1 MNIPDQS
8 SFTLDFQQ
16 LTEARIQLHYAIQP
30 LAAIS
35 NALAD
40 SSNKGLF
47 WDDQLGFVTRAI
59 TTIKS
64 YRLALDPIA
73 LTLNFLTDRDQVIS
87 TFALSD
93 RTLTEA
99 FIWTRAIVNGLGG
112 EGNLITPIS
121 YPPND
126 FPDSD
131 LARGK
136 TFQLKYLTSDLTEYY
151 AIADQLLQD
160 IVQQEPMASN
170 VRIWPHHFD
179 IATLISI
186 PDEANGQEKSVGVG
200 LSPGDDGYNEPY
212 WYVTPYPYPEDRS
225 NLPTLDGDG
234 FWHTEHWVGAVLT
247 ASQFGEPKAS
257 IDQVN
262 AFLKSAIASCKEL
275 LN

>member
-1 MNIPDQS
+1 MNIIDSPD
-8 SFTLDFQQ
+8 FILDLQQ
-16 LTEARIQLHYAIQP
+16 LAAARIQFHYAIQP

-47 WDDQLGFVTRAI
+47 WDDQLGFITRAI
-59 TTIKS
+59 TSIKS
-64 YRLALDPIA
+64 YRVALDPIT
-73 LTLNFLTDRDQVIS
+73 LTLEFVTDRDQVIS
-87 TFALSD
+87 VFALSD

-99 FIWTRAIVNGLGG
+99 FDWMKAIVNGLGG
-112 EGNLITPIS
+112 ASDFITPIS

-131 LARGK
+131 LARDA
-136 TFQLKYLTSDLTEYY
+136 TFQLLNLTSDLAEYY
-151 AIADQLLQD
+151 ASADRILQN
-160 IVQQEPMASN
+160 IVQQEPMASD

-186 PDEANGQEKSVGVG
+186 PDEINGQEKSVGIG
-200 LSPGDDGYNEPY
+200 LSPGDGSYNEPY

-225 NLPTLDGDG
+225 NLPILDGDG
-234 FWHTEHWVGAVLT
+234 IWHTEGWVGAILT

-262 AFLKSAIASCKEL
+262 AFLKSAIAACKKL

>member
-1 MNIPDQS
+1 MNIPDKP
-8 SFTLDFQQ
+8 SFILDLQQ
-16 LTEARIQLHYAIQP
+16 LAEARIQLHYAIQP

-47 WDDQLGFVTRAI
+47 WDEQLGFTTRAI
-59 TTIKS
+59 TSIKS

-73 LTLNFLTDRDQVIS
+73 LTLNFVTDRDQVIS
-87 TFALSD
+87 AFALCD

-99 FIWTRAIVNGLGG
+99 FVWTRAIVNGLGG
-112 EGNLITPIS
+112 EGDLITPIS

-136 TFQLKYLTSDLTEYY
+136 TFQPQHFTSDLAEYY
-151 AIADQLLQD
+151 AIADRLLQAL
-160 IVQQEPMASN
+160 VQQEPMASN

-186 PDEANGQEKSVGVG
+186 PDEINGQERSVGVG

-225 NLPTLDGDG
+225 NLPILDGGG
-234 FWHTEHWVGAVLT
+234 FWHTENWVGAVLT

-257 IDQVN
+257 VDQVN
-262 AFLKSAIASCKEL
+262 TFLKSAIASCKKL
-275 LN
+275 LD

>member
-1 MNIPDQS
+1 MNIPDQPL
-8 SFTLDFQQ
+8 FTLDRLQ
-16 LTEARIQLHYAIQP
+16 LAEARVQLHYAIQP

-47 WDDQLGFVTRAI
+47 WDDQLGFITRAI
-59 TTIKS
+59 ISIKS

-73 LTLNFLTDRDQVIS
+73 LTLNFVTDRDQVIS
-87 TFALSD
+87 AFALSD

-99 FIWTRAIVNGLGG
+99 FNWMKAIVSGLGG
-112 EGNLITPIS
+112 AADLITPIS

-131 LARGK
+131 LASGAA
-136 TFQLKYLTSDLTEYY
+136 FQLLNLTSDLAEYFV
-151 AIADQLLQD
+151 IADRILQN

-186 PDEANGQEKSVGVG
+186 PDAINGQEKSVGVG
-200 LSPGDDGYNEPY
+200 LSSGDGSYNEPY

-225 NLPTLDGDG
+225 NLPILDGDG
-234 FWHTEHWVGAVLT
+234 IWHTEGWVGAILT

-257 IDQVN
+257 IDRVN
-262 AFLKSAIASCKEL
+262 TFLKSAIAGCKEL
-275 LN
+275 LK

>member
-1 MNIPDQS
+1 MNIPDKP
-8 SFTLDFQQ
+8 SFILDLLQ
-16 LTEARIQLHYAIQP
+16 LAEARIQLHYAIQP

-40 SSNKGLF
+40 SGNKGLF
-47 WDDQLGFVTRAI
+47 WDDQLGFITREI
-59 TTIKS
+59 NSIKS

-87 TFALSD
+87 AFALNNCS
-93 RTLTEA
+93 LTEA
-99 FIWTRAIVNGLGG
+99 YVWMKAIVNGLGG
-112 EGNLITPIS
+112 EGDLITPIS

-136 TFQLKYLTSDLTEYY
+136 TFQLKHLTSDLTEYY

-160 IVQQEPMASN
+160 IVQKESMASN

-186 PDEANGQEKSVGVG
+186 PDEINGQEKSVGVG

-225 NLPTLDGDG
+225 NLPTLYGDG

-257 IDQVN
+257 IEQVN
-262 AFLKSAIASCKEL
+262 AFLKSAIAFCKQQL
-275 LN
+275 T

>member
-1 MNIPDQS
+1 MNIPDQP
-8 SFTLDFQQ
+8 SFTLDHQQ
-16 LTEARIQLHYAIQP
+16 LAEARIQLHYAIQP

-47 WDDQLGFVTRAI
+47 WDDQLGFTTRAI
-59 TTIKS
+59 TLIES

-73 LTLNFLTDRDQVIS
+73 LTLNFVTDRDQVIS
-87 TFALSD
+87 AFALSD

-99 FIWTRAIVNGLGG
+99 FDWMKAIVGGLGG
-112 EGNLITPIS
+112 AADLITPIS

-131 LARGK
+131 LARGA
-136 TFQLKYLTSDLTEYY
+136 TFQLLNLTSDLAEYY
-151 AIADQLLQD
+151 ASADRILQN
-160 IVQQEPMASN
+160 IVQQEPMASD

-179 IATLISI
+179 MATLISI
-186 PDEANGQEKSVGVG
+186 PDEINGQEKSVGIG
-200 LSPGDDGYNEPY
+200 LSPGDSSYNEPY

-225 NLPTLDGDG
+225 NLPILDGDG
-234 FWHTEHWVGAVLT
+234 IWHTEGWVGAILT
-247 ASQFGEPKAS
+247 ASQFGEPRAS

-262 AFLKSAIASCKEL
+262 TFLKSAIVACKKL

>member
-1 MNIPDQS
+1 MNIPDQP
-8 SFTLDFQQ
+8 SFTFDRQQ
-16 LTEARIQLHYAIQP
+16 LAEARIQLHYAIQP
-30 LAAIS
+30 IAAIS

-40 SSNKGLF
+40 SSHKGLF
-47 WDDQLGFVTRAI
+47 WDDQLGFTTRPI
-59 TTIKS
+59 TSIKS
-64 YRLALDPIA
+64 YRVALDPIT
-73 LTLNFLTDRDQVIS
+73 LTLEFVTDRDQVFS
-87 TFALSD
+87 VFALCD

-99 FIWTRAIVNGLGG
+99 LDWTRTITNAIGG
-112 EGNLITPIS
+112 MGNLITQIS

-136 TFQLKYLTSDLTEYY
+136 TFQLQHSTSDLAEYY
-151 AIADQLLQD
+151 AIADRVLQD
-160 IVQQEPMASN
+160 IVQYEPMASD

-186 PDEANGQEKSVGVG
+186 PVAQNGQGKSVGVG
-200 LSPGDDGYNEPY
+200 LSPGDDSYDEPY

-225 NLPTLDGDG
+225 NLPILDGDG
-234 FWHTEHWVGAVLT
+234 IWHIDHWVGAVLT

-257 IDQVN
+257 VNQVN

>member
-1 MNIPDQS
+1 MNIPVQP
-8 SFTLDFQQ
+8 SFTLDLHQ
-16 LTEARIQLHYAIQP
+16 LAVARIQLHYAIQP

-40 SSNKGLF
+40 SSSKGLF
-47 WDDQLGFVTRAI
+47 WDDRLGFITRAI
-59 TTIKS
+59 TSIES

-73 LTLNFLTDRDQVIS
+73 LTLNFVTDQDRVIS
-87 TFALSD
+87 AFALGD

-99 FIWTRAIVNGLGG
+99 FDWMKAIVNGLGG
-112 EGNLITPIS
+112 ASDLITPIS

-131 LARGK
+131 LASGA
-136 TFQLKYLTSDLTEYY
+136 TFQLLNLTSDLAEYY
-151 AIADQLLQD
+151 VIADRILQN
-160 IVQQEPMASN
+160 IVQQEPMASD

-186 PDEANGQEKSVGVG
+186 PDEINGEEKSVGIG
-200 LSPGDDGYNEPY
+200 LSSGDGSYNEPY

-225 NLPTLDGDG
+225 NLPILDGEG
-234 FWHTEHWVGAVLT
+234 IWHTEGWVGAILT

-262 AFLKSAIASCKEL
+262 TFLKSAIAGCKEL
-275 LN
+275 LR

>member
-1 MNIPDQS
+1 MNIPNQP
-8 SFTLDFQQ
+8 SFIFDRQQ
-16 LTEARIQLHYAIQP
+16 FAEARIQLHYAIQP

-47 WDDQLGFVTRAI
+47 WDYGRGFTTRAI
-59 TTIKS
+59 TPIKS
-64 YRLALDPIA
+64 YRVALEPIS
-73 LTLNFLTDRDQVIS
+73 LTLEFLTDRDQVIS
-87 TFALSD
+87 AFTLSD
-93 RTLTEA
+93 RTLSEA
-99 FIWTRAIVNGLGG
+99 FDWMKAIVSGLGG
-112 EGNLITPIS
+112 DADLITPIS

-136 TFQLKYLTSDLTEYY
+136 TFQFLNLTSNLAEYY
-151 AIADQLLQD
+151 AIADRILQD
-160 IVQQEPMASN
+160 IVQQEAMVSN

-186 PDEANGQEKSVGVG
+186 PASNGEELSIGVG
-200 LSPGDDGYNEPY
+200 LSLGDGSYDEPY

-225 NLPTLDGDG
+225 SLPALNGDG
-234 FWHTEHWVGAVLT
+234 IWHTEHWVGAVLT
-247 ASQFGEPKAS
+247 ASQCGEPQAS
-257 IDQVN
+257 ADQVKT
-262 AFLKSAIASCKEL
+262 FLNSAIAACKQL

>member
-1 MNIPDQS
+1 MNIPDQP
-8 SFTLDFQQ
+8 SFTLDIQR
-16 LTEARIQLHYAIQP
+16 LAEARIQLHYAIQP
-30 LAAIS
+30 LASIS

-40 SSNKGLF
+40 SSHKGLF
-47 WDDQLGFVTRAI
+47 WDEQLGFVTRAI
-59 TTIKS
+59 TSIKS
-64 YRLALDPIA
+64 CRLALDPIT
-73 LTLNFLTDRDQVIS
+73 LTLEFVTAHDQVIS
-87 TFALSD
+87 VFSLNDCS
-93 RTLTEA
+93 LTEA
-99 FIWTRAIVNGLGG
+99 FAWMRAIVNELGG
-112 EGNLITPIS
+112 EGDLITPIC

-136 TFQLKYLTSDLTEYY
+136 TFQIQHLTSDLAEYY
-151 AIADQLLQD
+151 AIADQLLQN
-160 IVQQEPMASN
+160 IVQQESMASN

-186 PDEANGQEKSVGVG
+186 PASNGEEQSIGVG
-200 LSPGDDGYNEPY
+200 LSPGDGSYNEPY

-234 FWHTEHWVGAVLT
+234 FWHQEHWVGAVLT

-257 IDQVN
+257 IEQVN
-262 AFLKSAIASCKEL
+262 TFLNSAIAACKKL

>member
-1 MNIPDQS
+1 MNITDKP
-8 SFTLDFQQ
+8 SFILDLQQ
-16 LTEARIQLHYAIQP
+16 LVEARIQLHYAIQP

-40 SSNKGLF
+40 SSSKGLF
-47 WDDQLGFVTRAI
+47 WDDRLGFITRAI
-59 TTIKS
+59 TSLES

-73 LTLNFLTDRDQVIS
+73 LTLNFVTDQDRVIS
-87 TFALSD
+87 AFALGD

-99 FIWTRAIVNGLGG
+99 FDWMKAIVNGLGG
-112 EGNLITPIS
+112 ASDLITPIS

-131 LARGK
+131 LASGA
-136 TFQLKYLTSDLTEYY
+136 TFQLLNLTSELAEYY
-151 AIADQLLQD
+151 VIADRILQNL
-160 IVQQEPMASN
+160 VQQEPMASD

-186 PDEANGQEKSVGVG
+186 PDEINGEEKSVGIG
-200 LSPGDDGYNEPY
+200 LSSGDGSYNEPY

-225 NLPTLDGDG
+225 NLPILDGEG
-234 FWHTEHWVGAVLT
+234 VWHTEGWVGAILT

-257 IDQVN
+257 MDKVN
-262 AFLKSAIASCKEL
+262 TFLKSAIAGCKEL
-275 LN
+275 LR